1 MGDKYHGQKLV
12 RILTPADLGLEAKS
26 VLAAGLPITGSTVEI
41 GAFDKFQLHGSVV
54 ITGGDRT
61 AGTVKFTLETYDTP
75 GGTLLSTFDILTGL
89 QRFGAGT
96 TKRASI
102 GFGPTIAAA
111 VQGDGSPAAGA
122 SIALVRAVAY
132 CRLIVASDA
141 ALSGGATD
149 PTSAL
154 LSAWLMCS
162 Q

>member
-1 MGDKYHGQKLV
+1 MADKFYGQKLV
-12 RILTPADLGLEAKS
+12 RILGPADLGINGAS

-54 ITGGDRT
+54 VTGGDRT
-61 AGTVKFTLETYDTP
+61 AGTVKFTLETYDAP

-96 TKRASI
+96 TKRASV
-102 GFGPTIAAA
+102 GFGPTVAA
-111 VQGDGSPAAGA
+111 VAQGDGSPAAGA
-122 SIALVRAVAY
+122 SIALVRAVLY

-141 ALSGGATD
+141 ALSGGTTD

-154 LSAWLMCS
+154 LSATLTCS